1 VKAPTRALIV
11 EDIRTWAYTLSR
23 AARRAGVS
31 EIVVCETLHDVREA
45 LRSARFDVAILDV
58 GLDPD
63 DDRNSDGIGALESIR
78 EMDGGGTRCVL
89 VTGWQGGDRMALQ
102 ARVHEKFGVDGAY
115 MKEKYDAR
123 ALIDKLTDLL
133 EKASARRLSLPQ
145 KTPMENLCANVEPL
159 YFEADLISTLSPKD
173 GVQTLYSVVSRLLSS
188 AIPLIA
194 RRPAKPMEE
203 GSDGAWAGVYWSRAL
218 ATAVAVGLAPA
229 TGWQIENAAPAY
241 LRHLVPG
248 TVVPELIDSARERN
262 VEGWLFELPQ
272 LSIEQ
277 FPANT
282 DK

>member
-1 VKAPTRALIV
+1 MKAPTRALIV
-11 EDIRTWAYTLSR
+11 EDIRTWAFTLSR

-31 EIVVCETLHDVREA
+31 EIVVCETLPDVREA

-63 DDRNSDGIGALESIR
+63 DDTNSDGIRALEAIR

-102 ARVHEKFGVDGAY
+102 ASVHEKFGVDGAY

-133 EKASARRLSLPQ
+133 EEASARRLVLQ
-145 KTPMENLCANVEPL
+145 TTPMENLCAGMEAWR
-159 YFEADLISTLSPKD
+159 FEGEMVGALSPKD
-173 GVQTLYSVVSRLLSS
+173 GMKTLYSVVSRLLSN
-188 AIPLIA
+188 AIPLTA
-194 RRPAKPMEE
+194 RDPAMPMEK
-203 GSDGAWAGVYWSRAL
+203 GPGGVLVGVYWSRAL
-218 ATAVAVGLAPA
+218 STAVAVALAPA
-229 TGWQIENAAPAY
+229 SGWQDDNTTPPD
-241 LRHLVPG
+241 LRHLMPG

-277 FPANT
+277 FPADTN
-282 DK
+282 K